1 MLVQTDAVLCFVM
14 RLIINGLER
23 QVHQGLTIAELLT
36 AEQEP
41 RDHVLVEV
49 NGAYV
54 PAGEYEDRVL
64 QADDRVEI
72 ILPAFGG

>member
-1 MLVQTDAVLCFVM
+1 MLLCGVM
-14 RLIINGLER
+14 RIIINGLER
-23 QVHQGLTIAELLT
+23 QVHQGLTLADLLAAE
-36 AEQEP
+36 EEP

-54 PAGEYEDRVL
+54 PVEKYAGLVL
-64 QADDRVEI
+64 QADDQVEI

>member
-1 MLVQTDAVLCFVM
+1 VLCCVM
-14 RLIINGLER
+14 RLIINGLEQ
-23 QVHQGLTIAELLT
+23 QVRRGLTVAELLA

-49 NGAYV
+49 NGTYV
-54 PAGEYEDRVL
+54 PAGKYRDLVL
-64 QADDRVEI
+64 QTYDRVEI

>member
-1 MLVQTDAVLCFVM
+1 MLVQTNAVLCFVM
-14 RLIINGLER
+14 RLIVNGLER
-23 QVHQGLTIAELLT
+23 QVRLGLTVAELLT

-54 PAGEYEDRVL
+54 TAGEYEDRVL
-64 QADDRVEI
+64 QAGDRVEI
-72 ILPAFGG
+72 ILPAYGG

>member
-1 MLVQTDAVLCFVM
+1 MQI
-14 RLIINGLER
+14 IINGLER
-23 QVHQGLTIAELLT
+23 QVRQGLTVAELLT

-54 PAGEYEDRVL
+54 PAGEYEGLVL
-64 QADDRVEI
+64 QAGDRVEL
-72 ILPAFGG
+72 ILPAYGG

>member
-1 MLVQTDAVLCFVM
+1 M

-23 QVHQGLTIAELLT
+23 QVRPGLTVAELLA

-41 RDHVLVEV
+41 ADHVLVEV

-54 PAGEYEDRVL
+54 PAAEYLRLTLREG
-64 QADDRVEI
+64 DRVEL